1 VLTIIDRYV
10 LRQVLA
16 PLMAAFSIGLLM
28 LLAERMVRLLDTT
41 LGKRNSFGI
50 VFELLAYLV
59 PHYLG
64 TAIPGALFIGLLFG
78 FSKLS
83 KNQEMDALSAM
94 GFGLHR
100 LARPTLLLALVFATL
115 SFIIFGWIQP
125 YTRFFYRAA
134 IFDIKNVD
142 AFYLAEEGVFMQ
154 ADNRTFILGELD
166 RGNNSFRKIFILEN
180 RGKDGLDILTA
191 REGRLVPVE
200 GQLRPVL
207 RMLDGRR
214 LQTGRPFAQESSAV
228 TTSSFEQFDTPL
240 GKVSKSLFRER
251 GNDERE
257 LTMPELVA
265 RKHAPPEGSTFNS
278 MRAELHK
285 RFVNVFVMLVL
296 PILAL
301 PFAIGRPRSPRA
313 YRIGIAFAILVAF
326 NEVIEQGALATKETG
341 VSPWLTLWAPTA
353 FLAVYSI
360 WRFYR
365 AAFVVGGDEG
375 SLWGRRILSMISS
388 VFDGVSRLFGR
399 ARPT

>member
-16 PLMAAFSIGLLM
+16 PLMAAFSIMLLM

-64 TAIPGALFIGLLFG
+64 LAIPGALFIGLMLG

-83 KNQEMDALSAM
+83 KNQEVDAMSAM

-100 LARPTLLLALVFATL
+100 LARPTLMLALAFATL
-115 SFIIFGWIQP
+115 SFVVFGWFQP
-125 YTRFFYRAA
+125 YTRFFYRAV

-142 AFYLAEEGVFMQ
+142 AFYLAEEGVFMRSE
-154 ADNRTFILGELD
+154 NRTFILGDLD
-166 RGNNSFRKIFILEN
+166 RSNNSFRKIFILEN
-180 RGKDGLDILTA
+180 KGQDGLDILTA
-191 REGRLVPVE
+191 REGRLVPIE
-200 GQLRPVL
+200 GELRPVL
-207 RMLDGRR
+207 RMLEGRR
-214 LQTGRPFAQESSAV
+214 LQTGRPFAQEGSAV
-228 TTSSFEQFDTPL
+228 TTSSFAQFDTPL
-240 GKVSKSLFRER
+240 GRVGKSLFRAR
-251 GNDERE
+251 GDDERE
-257 LTMPELVA
+257 LTIPELLAKNV
-265 RKHAPPEGSTFNS
+265 APPKDSTPNA
-278 MRAELHK
+278 MQAELHK
-285 RFVNVFVMLVL
+285 RFVNVVVMLIL

-301 PFAIGRPRSPRA
+301 PFAIGRPRAPRA
-313 YRIGIAFAILVAF
+313 YRIGIAIAILLAF
-326 NEVIEQGALATKETG
+326 NEIIGQGALATKESG
-341 VSPWLTLWAPTA
+341 VSPWASMWVPTA
-353 FLAVYSI
+353 LLTTYSI

-375 SLWGRRILSMISS
+375 SQLSRRLVS
-388 VFDGVSRLFGR
+388 VCSAMVARVAQFFGR